1 MDFKCI
7 EIGCDKSY
15 KYAEAKKHIFS
26 HMSNLKKC
34 ILNCGNETLFKGYE
48 EMKNIYKYAI
58 DNKMRFFS
66 YGDAM
71 MIERKTSK

>member
-48 EMKNIYKYAI
+48 EMKNH
-58 DNKMRFFS
+58 FL
-66 YGDAM
+66 
-71 MIERKTSK
+71 